1 MFGRFSKECK
11 ALGPKP
17 IFRGPDY
24 HPHSHQPSRSTGG
37 CGPEPSRVT
46 QAPSTPAVTCHHPCL
61 FSPTFSGFLL
71 CHLSRFKA
79 SRAPA
84 KTCCQARPDVVSER
98 VSQRGE
104 ELQRGAGFLVGI
116 GAPSWPQL
124 AQSWSRAAGSPPW
137 LCPFSGSPRL
147 QMLPSPPEPKGNGGQ
162 GWTLRHSWS
171 GPPVMP
177 LWLAAGTHHP
187 KDPLIIWGGER
198 GSP

>member
-1 MFGRFSKECK
+1 MEGSVKNVKLLAPNPYFVVQTIT
-11 ALGPKP
+11 P
-17 IFRGPDY
+17 IPAS
-24 HPHSHQPSRSTGG
+24 HPGARVGVGQNFQG
-37 CGPEPSRVT
+37 VT
-46 QAPSTPAVTCHHPCL
+46 QAPITPALTSHHPCL
-61 FSPTFSGFLL
+61 FSPTFSGFFL
-71 CHLSRFKA
+71 CHLSRLKA

-116 GAPSWPQL
+116 GAPWWPQL

-137 LCPFSGSPRL
+137 LCPFLGSPRL

-162 GWTLRHSWS
+162 GWTLRHSRS
-171 GPPVMP
+171 GLPVMP